1 MQLKARM
8 DVDLVAVEEADEVTV
23 LLDLHAPEEAR
34 AGERPPAA
42 VQVVLDRSG
51 SMHGPRLDAAR
62 RALAALVDR
71 LGPGD
76 RLGVVAFDDEV
87 RVVLPA
93 GPLTDKTAAKA
104 ALLAIES
111 GGQTNLS
118 AGLLRGLQEARR
130 AATASGAGATLLLLS
145 DGLANVGETGPD
157 RLGAVAAGARAHGV
171 TISTIGIGLGYDETL
186 LAAIAR
192 GGQGAHAFAEEGDA
206 AAAAVAGEV
215 EGLLSKTVQAASLLI
230 RPRGEVAG
238 VTVWNDLPAHVVDG
252 ALMADLGDLWSGE
265 QRRLLLT
272 FTVPAMAA
280 LGLAEIATLELRYVA
295 LPGLV
300 EETVTLPLYVNVV
313 PGDEAAGRVRDPEV
327 HTEVLFQQAQDAK
340 RRAAD
345 ALARGDHDAARH
357 LYERAGAAIAAAPP
371 AMRSDELLGEADIL
385 ARFARE
391 TTAGEAAWV
400 AKRSRMEQAAKARKR
415 GRRPLDL

>member
-1 MQLKARM
+1 MQLNARM

-23 LLDLHAPEEAR
+23 MLDLQAPEEAG

-51 SMHGPRLDAAR
+51 SMRGPRLDAAR

-76 RLGVVAFDDEV
+76 RLGVVAFDDQV

-93 GPLTDKTAAKA
+93 GPLTDKAAAKA
-104 ALLAIES
+104 AVLAIES

-130 AATASGAGATLLLLS
+130 ASTASTLLLLS
-145 DGLANVGETGPD
+145 DGLANTVETDPA
-157 RLGAVAAGARAHGV
+157 RLAAVAAGARAHGI

-186 LAAIAR
+186 LAAVAR

-215 EGLLSKTVQAASLLI
+215 EGLLSKTVQAASLVV
-230 RPRGEVAG
+230 RPRGPVAG

-252 ALMADLGDLWSGE
+252 ALMGDLGDLWSGE

-272 FTVPAMAA
+272 FNVPAMAA

-327 HTEVLFQQAQDAK
+327 HTEVLFQQTQEAK

-345 ALARGDHDAARH
+345 ALASGDHAAARQ
-357 LYERAGAAIAAAPP
+357 LFEGAGDAIAAAPP
-371 AMRSDELLGEADIL
+371 PMQSDELLGEAAIL
-385 ARFARE
+385 ADFARQTME
-391 TTAGEAAWV
+391 GEAARV